1 MGLKIDRAKCV
12 PSRPPPPLG
21 RTPSVHSRGVSVVFF
36 LREARATDGL
46 KPTETARRESRRYWL
61 SVGAQPSDT
70 VARLFGQAGII
81 PAPPR
86 KGLGAKKVPWT
97 RGFAA
102 SADR

>member
-12 PSRPPPPLG
+12 PSRPPPAALEDAP
-21 RTPSVHSRGVSVVFF
+21 RSF
-36 LREARATDGL
+36 LRSFPRLRRVRAPGL
-46 KPTETARRESRRYWL
+46 TGNRPSKTRRYWL

-86 KGLGAKKVPWT
+86 KGVGAKKVPWT

-102 SADR
+102 SAASR

>member
-12 PSRPPPPLG
+12 ASRPPHFALE
-21 RTPSVHSRGVSVVFF
+21 
-36 LREARATDGL
+36 EARRSFSVFLATHAATDL
-46 KPTETARRESRRYWL
+46 ENARRRTRRYWL

-81 PAPPR
+81 PMPPK
-86 KGLGAKKVPWT
+86 KGVGGKKVPWT

-102 SADR
+102 SASR